1 MILLTGATGFT
12 GSHVL
17 SELLEKGIRPRCLV
31 RASSDVREL
40 KKAGLEI
47 VKGDLGD
54 QPSLL
59 AAMAGVDTLLNTASL
74 GFGQAPVL
82 VSSAERSGVR
92 RAVFISTTA
101 VFTSLNAGSKVVRL
115 AAEERVRASTLQQT
129 ILRPTMIYGASRDR
143 NMARLIRFL
152 RRSPVIPIIGSG
164 LHLQQPV
171 YVGDVA
177 KAVIAAMRTDQAIG
191 RAYNIAGAAPL
202 TFLEV
207 VDTITRLLGRK
218 VLKLRLPAAPILTV
232 LNVTERLGLRLPI
245 KREQILRLNED
256 KAFDWAEA
264 GRDLGYTPLSFEEG
278 IRRELAE
285 MYPPSGGR

>member
-17 SELLEKGIRPRCLV
+17 SQLLENGIRPRCLV

-47 VKGDLGD
+47 VEGDLGD
-54 QPSLL
+54 ERSLL

-101 VFTSLNAGSKVVRL
+101 VFTSLNASSKAVRV
-115 AAEERVRASTLQQT
+115 AAEERVRVSTLQQT
-129 ILRPTMIYGASRDR
+129 IIRPTMIYGASRDR

-177 KAVIAAMRTDQAIG
+177 NAVIAAMRADQAIG

-218 VLKLRLPAAPILTV
+218 VMKLRVPAAPIMSALG
-232 LNVTERLGLRLPI
+232 VTERVGLRLPI

-256 KAFDWAEA
+256 KAFECHEA
-264 GRDLGYTPLSFEEG
+264 ARDLGYAPLTFEEG

-285 MYPPSGGR
+285 MHQLSAGR

>member
-17 SELLEKGIRPRCLV
+17 SQLLEEGIRPRCLV
-31 RASSDVREL
+31 RRASDVREL
-40 KKAGLEI
+40 KKARVDI
-47 VKGDLGD
+47 VEGDLGD
-54 QPSLL
+54 ERSLL
-59 AAMAGVDTLLNTASL
+59 AAMTGVDTLLNIASL
-74 GFGQAPVL
+74 GFGHAPVL

-101 VFTSLNAGSKVVRL
+101 VFTSLNARSKAVRV
-115 AAEERVRASTLQQT
+115 AAEECVRASSLQQT
-129 ILRPTMIYGASRDR
+129 IIRPTMIYGMSRDR

-177 KAVIAAMRTDQAIG
+177 KAVIAAMRVDYSIG

-207 VDTITRLLGRK
+207 VDTIARLLGRK
-218 VLKLRLPAAPILTV
+218 VMKLRVPAAPIMAV
-232 LNVTERLGLRLPI
+232 LGATERLGLRLPI
-245 KREQILRLNED
+245 KREQIQRLNEN
-256 KAFDWAEA
+256 KAFHYDEA
-264 GRDLGYTPLSFEEG
+264 ARDLGYAPLTFEEG

-285 MYPPSGGR
+285 MYQLSAGQ